1 MNLSEIIKSEYNK
14 SISEC
19 TNEEIYNAL
28 LTLVKTMAEGKQHK
42 NSKKK
47 LYYISAEFLIG
58 KLLSN
63 NLINLGIYDDI
74 KEELAKKV
82 RFDFWEKYDEDHT
95 VIRFATSW
103 GTKME
108 DIDALIE
115 LL

>member
-1 MNLSEIIKSEYNK
+1 MED
-14 SISEC
+14 
-19 TNEEIYNAL
+19 
-28 LTLVKTMAEGKQHK
+28 HK
-42 NSKKK
+42 
-47 LYYISAEFLIG
+47 
-58 KLLSN
+58 
-63 NLINLGIYDDI
+63 

-82 RFDFWEKYDEDHT
+82 QFDFWEKYDEDHT

>member
-1 MNLSEIIKSEYNK
+1 MSQLDTYRSNLLRK
-14 SISEC
+14 
-19 TNEEIYNAL
+19 
-28 LTLVKTMAEGKQHK
+28 
-42 NSKKK
+42 
-47 LYYISAEFLIG
+47 
-58 KLLSN
+58 
-63 NLINLGIYDDI
+63 

>member
-1 MNLSEIIKSEYNK
+1 MDLIINIAIFLITAIVFTFVGIFVRKK
-14 SISEC
+14 I
-19 TNEEIYNAL
+19 
-28 LTLVKTMAEGKQHK
+28 AE
-42 NSKKK
+42 SK
-47 LYYISAEFLIG
+47 LNSAENEAKQILDRAKIEAE
-58 KLLSN
+58 N
-63 NLINLGIYDDI
+63 NK